1 MWVATLSIH
10 MIVVAEV
17 AFSLSQELP
26 STVPTTT
33 ARTVRHSHAI
43 LYPTVYNGCDSSAHN
58 RQIGTSFES
67 SDDEQLSCTKGILFQ
82 DA

>member
-33 ARTVRHSHAI
+33 ARTVRHSQAI
-43 LYPTVYNGCDSSAHN
+43 LYPTGYNGFDSSAHN
-58 RQIGTSFES
+58 HQTGTSLES